1 MKNKSR
7 LNRVSVAASLAAIC
21 IGITACGGEVVGRNS
36 DSTRVV
42 SETAVSG
49 SGISQKK
56 DKSPESMNDTE
67 RLISALYPHTNSRF
81 LYKEKMGKIEQRDL
95 EGKVIQSFSV
105 PGLDTGGTY
114 DEDEAGFEIEWVSD
128 REILYNLYRERE
140 SEDSVPELW
149 CVPLKDT
156 KEGEVLNLAGAEKL
170 SEEQPEAAYDI
181 FVEYADSQ
189 CVLYSTYE
197 PAYYVEYDRREK
209 KKVPL
214 DSSHPNAKW
223 YPLSGSITGEAAG
236 KTVMCSLERSKEQYP
251 EGIYVHE
258 AGSGKVEKINECHGS
273 RWTQFHGTVSDNS
286 ILYTELLQEPQVLGK
301 VSYDI
306 WCYDG
311 ETGKN
316 KILLPEK
323 EWREFAGSLEF
334 QQLWADGDRLYIEV
348 FDEKDGDKFT
358 IFSCSLADGKGLR
371 WEEELNRYL
380 HSYDD
385 VYIIGIEAGRCFYE
399 AGDYDKD
406 GVAVIEDRYCYRFSS
421 GENKKIEKND
431 AENWYWWDMD

>member
-7 LNRVSVAASLAAIC
+7 LYRVSVAAALAAVC

-36 DSTRVV
+36 NSIEVV
-42 SETAVSG
+42 SGAAVSG

-95 EGKVIQSFSV
+95 EGKVIQSFPV

-114 DEDEAGFEIEWVSD
+114 DKDFEIKWVSD
-128 REILYNLYRERE
+128 SEILYVLYRERGP
-140 SEDSVPELW
+140 EDDIVLELW
-149 CVPLKDT
+149 CVPLKDS

-170 SEEQPEAAYDI
+170 LEEQPEAAYDI
-181 FVEYADSQ
+181 FVEYANSQ

-258 AGSGKVEKINECHGS
+258 AGSGKVERINECYGS

-348 FDEKDGDKFT
+348 FDEKNGDKFT

-431 AENWYWWDMD
+431 AENWFWY

>member
-7 LNRVSVAASLAAIC
+7 LHRVSVAASLAAIC
-21 IGITACGGEVVGRNS
+21 IGVTACGGEVVGRNS
-36 DSTRVV
+36 NSIEVV
-42 SETAVSG
+42 SGASVSG

-56 DKSPESMNDTE
+56 DKSSESMNDTK
-67 RLISALYPHTNSRF
+67 RLIAAIYPHTNSRF
-81 LYKEKMGKIEQRDL
+81 LYREKEGKIEQRDL

-156 KEGEVLNLAGAEKL
+156 KEGEVLDMAGAEKL
-170 SEEQPEAAYDI
+170 FEDSAYDI
-181 FVEYADSQ
+181 CVEYADSQ
-189 CVLYSTYE
+189 CILYSTLE
-197 PAYYVEYDRREK
+197 PSYCKEYDRRKK

-214 DSSHPNAKW
+214 DSSRPKARW
-223 YPLSGSITGEAAG
+223 YPRSVNGDVSKFIVHSFE
-236 KTVMCSLERSKEQYP
+236 KSKEEYP
-251 EGIYVHE
+251 TGVYVHE
-258 AGSGKVEKINECHGS
+258 AGSGKVEKINECYGS
-273 RWTQFHGTVSDNS
+273 KWSQLHGTVSDKRF
-286 ILYTELLQEPQVLGK
+286 LYTELLQEPQVIGK

-316 KILLPEK
+316 QILLPEK
-323 EWREFAGSLEF
+323 EWRELAGDMEF
-334 QQLWADGDRLYIEV
+334 QELWADGDRLYIEV
-348 FDEKDGDKFT
+348 FEEKKDGDHT
-358 IFSCSLADGKGLR
+358 AVFSCSLSDGKGLR

-385 VYIIGIEAGRCFYE
+385 VYMIGIEAGRCFYE
-399 AGDYDKD
+399 AGDYDGD

-421 GENKKIEKND
+421 GENKKIEKSD
-431 AENWYWWDMD
+431 AENWLWHWYCEDEE